1 MTELLTHHH
10 ITIQYSAFRYYSVA
24 VVSHSALSLLS
35 FCCICI
41 IVIISV
47 LIWSECVWCFFVS
60 RPARSLVLHH
70 DGHAESRSAADL
82 SWAHQTCGGR
92 WGSRTGGRVSLTPN
106 THNKLCVHA
115 QTNSSV
121 SLFSDTSPGTLTG
134 KVNQLEVILR
144 QLQYD
149 LKKVNY
155 PVLME
160 NNSRVS

>member
-1 MTELLTHHH
+1 MTELLAHYH
-10 ITIQYSAFRYYSVA
+10 ITIQYSALDIISCSRVSFSTEFA
-24 VVSHSALSLLS
+24 VVLLYMYH
-35 FCCICI
+35 CDHIGPDR
-41 IVIISV
+41 
-47 LIWSECVWCFFVS
+47 SECVWCFFVS

-92 WGSRTGGRVSLTPN
+92 WGSRTGGWVSLTPN
-106 THNKLCVHA
+106 THNTLCVHA

-121 SLFSDTSPGTLTG
+121 LLFSDTSPGTLTG